1 MSPRVAVIGAGISG
15 IAAARA
21 LTAADLEV
29 VVIDRGHRLG
39 GRMASRTLRDTG
51 LPYDGRLVD
60 VGASY
65 LTASSDDFAVVV
77 HDWVSRGLAR
87 PWTDTFHV
95 ASAEGIES
103 SVTGPMRYAA
113 PGGLRSLVEDLAA
126 RLPVVAHPRE
136 VEDVVRTPA
145 AVAVDGE
152 VFDAVVLAMPGPQ
165 ASDLVAGDDP
175 VHAALSG
182 QRFDPVLTLVAAY
195 DQRCWGDFDGV
206 FVNDS
211 AALVF
216 VADDGRR
223 RGDGAPVLVAHSGS
237 VLAAAHLDAPM
248 TAAPMLRA
256 AMERAVGATASPA
269 WFDVRRWSLA
279 KPRATVGVTHYFDGA
294 IGVCGDAWGDESRI
308 ETAWTSGHALGGA
321 IAAALA

>member
-1 MSPRVAVIGAGISG
+1 M
-15 IAAARA
+15 
-21 LTAADLEV
+21 
-29 VVIDRGHRLG
+29 
-39 GRMASRTLRDTG
+39 
-51 LPYDGRLVD
+51 
-60 VGASY
+60 
-65 LTASSDDFAVVV
+65 
-77 HDWVSRGLAR
+77 
-87 PWTDTFHV
+87 
-95 ASAEGIES
+95 
-103 SVTGPMRYAA
+103 
-113 PGGLRSLVEDLAA
+113 
-126 RLPVVAHPRE
+126 
-136 VEDVVRTPA
+136 
-145 AVAVDGE
+145 
-152 VFDAVVLAMPGPQ
+152 LAMPGPQ

-182 QRFDPVLTLVAAY
+182 QRVDPVLTLVAAY